1 HQALQR
7 FAPPFGLQI
16 ERDRALVRALGEE
29 ARAHALLVERVIAAA
44 FAALVGLVRVL
55 HLDHVSAQHG
65 ELIGGEWPREDV
77 GAVEYLHSF
86 EWAHG
91 WSPVGGVRLVDLYV
105 GILHD
110 LRVLRDLRAYIGGEL
125 ARRAA
130 DRLDGV
136 AREHAAEIGLRE

>member
-1 HQALQR
+1 
-7 FAPPFGLQI
+7 
-16 ERDRALVRALGEE
+16 
-29 ARAHALLVERVIAAA
+29 
-44 FAALVGLVRVL
+44 
-55 HLDHVSAQHG
+55 HVSAQHG

-110 LRVLRDLRAYIGGEL
+110 IRVLRDLPAYMGAEL
-125 ARRAA
+125 ARRSA

-136 AREHAAEIGLRE
+136 ARQHAAEIGLRERADDLGVQLRPDLARRSRRRGPRT